1 MTPELA
7 ERFALGGAEGILII
21 KVAPDGPAAEASL
34 RVGDLIVEADG
45 KEIKSV
51 KDFEVIV
58 SRMSA
63 GKVLR
68 LLIQRKTT
76 LLYTTV
82 TLK

>member
-1 MTPELA
+1 M
-7 ERFALGGAEGILII
+7 RFSLEGTEGILIVKI
-21 KVAPDGPAAEASL
+21 SPDGPAAQANL

-51 KDFEVIV
+51 KDFEEIV
-58 SRMSA
+58 GKKLA

-68 LLIQRKTT
+68 LLIQRKST